1 MTYANKMN
9 DLAWNNEKNMIE
21 EMTNKTG
28 KKQYLM
34 DLVMVQEYQKNR
46 DKNGIDSTEAWI
58 IFMRAQE
65 IKDKIEDVLRDI
77 LTMPSVTIFPEIE
90 RIVPN
95 PETCECPDFPLR
107 IFTIA
112 DKLCLL
118 REGLAKY
125 GEPNEKE
132 ALDAKLEDMVHRAF
146 NSLSSVEKDILICS
160 VDYEGY
166 YEGMPWYEWEVIN
179 SLPDYADYDALLVKV
194 EEYANEGLWYCGKKL
209 TQEDMQGVENGGFS
223 DVAGLDEVKDLLQ
236 SDFID
241 VMKEPVRAQKLGI
254 DLPNGMLLYGP
265 PGCGKTVFATKFAEE
280 AGCNFQIV
288 NCSDIASS
296 FLHGT
301 QRKIAETFKEAEKKI
316 PSIIFFD
323 EIEAMIPKR
332 GEHGNEYYQTET
344 NEFLTQLN
352 HSGRRGIFV
361 IGATNRP
368 QDIDPAALRSGRL
381 EMKVYFPAPDDET
394 RASLFIHYLKD
405 RNIRGRIDIDKL
417 VENTVDYVS
426 ADIEK
431 IVELAAR
438 TAFRKKLDYVTMEM
452 IENVIKTFKPTVSKA
467 DLREHEAIRDKFEGR
482 KQERPRIGFY

>member
-1 MTYANKMN
+1 M
-9 DLAWNNEKNMIE
+9 NEK
-21 EMTNKTG
+21 MTDINA
-28 KKQYLM
+28 KKQYIM
-34 DLVMVQEYQKNR
+34 DLVMVQDYQKNC
-46 DKNGIDSTEAWI
+46 KENGVDYTEARI

-95 PETCECPDFPLR
+95 PETCECPDFPLH

-118 REGLAKY
+118 QEGLAQY
-125 GEPNEKE
+125 GEPDDKDL
-132 ALDAKLEDMVHRAF
+132 LDAKLEDMVHRAF
-146 NSLSSVEKDILICS
+146 NSLSNVEKDILICS
-160 VDYEGY
+160 IDYEGY
-166 YEGMPWYEWEVIN
+166 YEGKPWYEWEVLN
-179 SLPDYADYDALLVKV
+179 SLSDYADYYALLEKV
-194 EEYANEGLWYCGKKL
+194 EEYANEGLWYCGEKL
-209 TQEDMQGVENGGFS
+209 TPEDMQDIEKGGFS
-223 DVAGLDEVKDLLQ
+223 DIAGLDDLKNILK

-241 VMKEPVRAQKLGI
+241 VMREPARAKKLGI
-254 DLPNGMLLYGP
+254 NLPNGMLLYGP
-265 PGCGKTVFATKFAEE
+265 PGCGKTIFATKLAEE
-280 AGCNFQIV
+280 AGCNFQII

-301 QRKIAETFKEAEKKI
+301 QRKIAETFMEAEKNI
-316 PSIIFFD
+316 PSILFFD
-323 EIEAMIPKR
+323 EVEAMIPKR

-352 HSGRRGIFV
+352 HSGKRGIFV

-381 EMKVYFPAPDDET
+381 DMKVYFPVPDDET

-405 RNIRGRIDIDKL
+405 RNVRGRIDIDKL
-417 VENTVDYVS
+417 VENTADYVS

-438 TAFRKKLDYVTMEM
+438 SAFRQKLDYVTMEM
-452 IENVIKTFKPTVSKA
+452 IENVIKTFKPTVSKS